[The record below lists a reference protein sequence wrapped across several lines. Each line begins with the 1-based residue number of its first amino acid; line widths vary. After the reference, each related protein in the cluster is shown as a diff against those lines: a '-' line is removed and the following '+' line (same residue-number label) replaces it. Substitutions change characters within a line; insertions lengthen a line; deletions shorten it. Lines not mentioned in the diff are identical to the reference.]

1 MRFAVRAVGDIREVR
16 AGAGVEVRFKI
27 GSMGWG
33 RTGLGLGESPGLR
46 SEVGLTSAARE
57 GLGWLPLSL
66 LPKVRF
72 PLRLGYYGELSW
84 SHSGM
89 QYRNLFWPV
98 PPLRAPCHFLADPQ
112 SVASWAEGTENICG
126 GRGSSV
132 SLAIPGASV
141 LAE

>member
-46 SEVGLTSAARE
+46 SEVGLASAARE

-66 LPKVRF
+66 LPKARF

-84 SHSGM
+84 EPQWDAISESLSSG
-89 QYRNLFWPV
+89 PCPPSV
-98 PPLRAPCHFLADPQ
+98 PPATFSLIHSQLPAGQKAQRTF
-112 SVASWAEGTENICG
+112 VGGEGARC
-126 GRGSSV
+126 
-132 SLAIPGASV
+132 P
-141 LAE
+141 

>member
-1 MRFAVRAVGDIREVR
+1 MRFAVGAVGDIREVR

-46 SEVGLTSAARE
+46 SEVGLASAARE

-84 SHSGM
+84 EPQWDAISES
-89 QYRNLFWPV
+89 L
-98 PPLRAPCHFLADPQ
+98 LARAPPPCPLTL
-112 SVASWAEGTENICG
+112 S
-126 GRGSSV
+126 R
-132 SLAIPGASV
+132 
-141 LAE
+141 